1 MEFHCTTCG
10 HKLTVPDTQIGK
22 HGRCPRCREVLTV
35 PGPDTK
41 PDRVPLDGRLLD
53 LPEPEPTAED
63 QTETS
68 YEELRAAFGGRI
80 QEPEEIPER
89 KYPWMLD
96 ILLYPLN
103 VSALTILAICVGGPF
118 CLRLALVF
126 CKVLTGAIG
135 VLLIFWVLFLM
146 LHWGVLLLLVM
157 YMVWYFCQCI
167 RDSAEGQIRAAQTTA
182 STPGL
187 AELLGQTLKLLICA
201 LVCLVPTIVYR
212 ADTHSPNHVL
222 WILTGAGNFL
232 LPAAMPI
239 EVIRRI
245 ADAPDPIPAFGS
257 IQGIEPMFW
266 ILWGVGNF
274 LFPMVLLAMVMH
286 DRFFVALNPI
296 LIVRSIFRTFFPYC
310 ALALACCVLSLSL
323 SSIYHLI
330 LSPQYWHWAYVLL
343 ALAFYQML
351 IMAHLLGR
359 FHFKNDEKLYWD
371 T

>member
-1 MEFHCTTCG
+1 
-10 HKLTVPDTQIGK
+10 
-22 HGRCPRCREVLTV
+22 
-35 PGPDTK
+35 
-41 PDRVPLDGRLLD
+41 
-53 LPEPEPTAED
+53 
-63 QTETS
+63 
-68 YEELRAAFGGRI
+68 
-80 QEPEEIPER
+80 
-89 KYPWMLD
+89 
-96 ILLYPLN
+96 
-103 VSALTILAICVGGPF
+103 
-118 CLRLALVF
+118 
-126 CKVLTGAIG
+126 
-135 VLLIFWVLFLM
+135 
-146 LHWGVLLLLVM
+146 
-157 YMVWYFCQCI
+157 
-167 RDSAEGQIRAAQTTA
+167 
-182 STPGL
+182 
-187 AELLGQTLKLLICA
+187 
-201 LVCLVPTIVYR
+201 
-212 ADTHSPNHVL
+212 
-222 WILTGAGNFL
+222 
-232 LPAAMPI
+232 
-239 EVIRRI
+239 VIRRI